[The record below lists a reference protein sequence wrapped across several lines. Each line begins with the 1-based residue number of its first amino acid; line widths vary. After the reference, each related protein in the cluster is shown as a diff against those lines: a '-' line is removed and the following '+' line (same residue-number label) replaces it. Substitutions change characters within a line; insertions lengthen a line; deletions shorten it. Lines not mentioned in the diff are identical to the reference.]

1 MEIKNYE
8 VILNEKNA
16 TCGFVVNLNYY
27 KIEQILQKNLKYEV
41 FRDEKKVR
49 VFSEDN
55 DELWFLNLTDQL
67 IYYAYKTINLTL
79 LGGTDEGKGKIKI
92 FSEAVLV

>member
-27 KIEQILQKNLKYEV
+27 KIENILQKNLQYEI
-41 FRDEKKVR
+41 FRNEKKVR

-55 DELWFLNLTDQL
+55 DEIWFLNLNEKL
-67 IYYAYKTINLTL
+67 IYYVYKTINLTI
-79 LGGTDEGKGKIKI
+79 LGGTDEGSGKIKI
-92 FSEAVLV
+92 YSEAVLV